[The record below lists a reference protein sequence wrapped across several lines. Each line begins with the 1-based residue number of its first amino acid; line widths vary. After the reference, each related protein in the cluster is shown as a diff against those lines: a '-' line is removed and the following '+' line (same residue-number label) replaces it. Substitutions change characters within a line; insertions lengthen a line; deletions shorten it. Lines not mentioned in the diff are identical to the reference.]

1 MPEPTD
7 SERDRAWIV
16 ALTSRLSDQH
26 YDRLQTSMQDLI
38 ESGRVADAL
47 KDSGDVR
54 YRDPDH
60 EAINKG
66 LRPYAASGEESLL
79 QRYFQICLKQA
90 HLLGPEQVADLYM
103 AQIPVASLNGCT
115 ARSPSGRPVIL
126 LNHGLIAYVA
136 KSIHLVLAL
145 TGFADGDRYCRHHSD
160 EEFFIGLFR
169 LGSGLRDREPAL
181 TMRVPGT
188 ECLGSPAHAD
198 SDMLHEGLCVQLEMF
213 LMLHELA
220 HVSLGHL
227 HPDRTSR
234 REFQTRSGTRADV
247 QVFDRTRQDE
257 LDADL
262 AAARALIQF
271 AGPADGAD
279 TDCLFAIGV
288 LFVVLRVMELDPDG
302 EVSATHPSA
311 YERWANVRQART
323 SPAGPRMMDSI
334 DALFDFF
341 DDAERPSGHPLG

>member
-7 SERDRAWIV
+7 TDRDRAWIV
-16 ALTSRLSDQH
+16 ALTRRLSDQR

-47 KDSGDVR
+47 KGSGNAR
-54 YRDPDH
+54 FQDPDV
-60 EAINKG
+60 EAINRG
-66 LRPYAASGEESLL
+66 LRPYAASDEESLL
-79 QRYFQICLKQA
+79 QRYFQICLEHA
-90 HLLGPEQVADLYM
+90 HLLGPEQVADLYL

-136 KSIHLVLAL
+136 KSVHLVLAL

-160 EEFFIGLFR
+160 QAFFVGLFR

-198 SDMLHEGLCVQLEMF
+198 SDMLHEGLCIQLEMF

-220 HVSLGHL
+220 HISLGHL
-227 HPDRTSR
+227 RPDRTSA
-234 REFQTRSGTRADV
+234 REFRTRSGARADIE
-247 QVFDRTRQDE
+247 VFDRTRRDE
-257 LDADL
+257 LEADL
-262 AAARALIQF
+262 AAAKALIQF

-302 EVSATHPSA
+302 EPNDTHPSA
-311 YERWANVRQART
+311 YERWTNVRHLRS
-323 SPAGPRMMDSI
+323 SPPGPRMMDSI
-334 DALFDFF
+334 DALFDFL
-341 DDAERPSGHPLG
+341 DDADRPSRHPFG